1 MTRADA
7 HALLSDPELIP
18 TRADEQLD
26 TARLVPWLGERLAGA
41 EGPLEVAQFGGG
53 HANLTY
59 RLHFAA
65 REYVLRRPPLGPVA
79 PSAHDMRREFRVL
92 SKLHRHFPL
101 APASYLYCDDESV
114 IGAPFQIMER
124 RHGTVIR
131 RQVPERYDDPRLKTR
146 IGHMVVDT
154 LADLHRL
161 DREAVGLAD
170 LGRPEGF
177 VERQIDGWAKR
188 WDAARHE
195 DNSDM
200 ERLISW
206 LRGRRPPPGPVA
218 LVHND
223 FKLDNILVDCD
234 DPARAVAVLDWDMCT
249 SGDPLA
255 DLGYLLNQWV
265 EADDDPKWIEA
276 ASMPTAEAGFPQRAD
291 AIQRYAQRTGFDV
304 EHIDWYFAL
313 ATMKFAVVIQ
323 QIFIRWRR
331 GQTRDKRFA
340 HYDERAREGIEKAC
354 RVAGL

>member
-7 HALLSDPELIP
+7 HVLLSDPELIP

-26 TARLVPWLGERLAGA
+26 AARLAPWLRERL
-41 EGPLEVAQFGGG
+41 EGTQGSLEVAQFGGG

-59 RLHFAA
+59 LLRFGET
-65 REYVLRRPPLGPVA
+65 EYVLRRPPLGPVA

-92 SKLHRHFPL
+92 SKLHRHFCL
-101 APASYLYCDDESV
+101 APASHLYCDDESI
-114 IGAPFQIMER
+114 IGAPFQVMER

-131 RQVPERYDDPRLKTR
+131 RRVPERYDDPQLKAR
-146 IGHMVVDT
+146 IGHMVVDA
-154 LADLHRL
+154 LADLHLL
-161 DREAVGLAD
+161 DRDAVGLAH

-177 VERQIDGWAKR
+177 VDRQIDGWAKR

-195 DNSDM
+195 DNPDM
-200 ERLISW
+200 DRLIAW
-206 LRGRRPPPGPVA
+206 LRERRPLPGPVA

-223 FKLDNILVDCD
+223 YKLDNILVDRD
-234 DPARAVAVLDWDMCT
+234 DPARAVAILDWDMCT

-265 EADDDPKWIEA
+265 EPDDDPRWIEA
-276 ASMPTAEAGFPQRAD
+276 ASMPTAEAGFPRRAD
-291 AIQRYAQRTGFDV
+291 AVERYARRTGFEVD
-304 EHIDWYFAL
+304 HIDWYFAL

-331 GQTRDKRFA
+331 GQTRDERFA
-340 HYDERAREGIEKAC
+340 RYDERAREGVEKAC
-354 RVAGL
+354 RIAGI